1 MTMTKYRL
9 LFKNK
14 LTDEVAVVVVDVP
27 DFIKDFQLVGSAKT
41 VSVYEPVEIEA
52 DTTPISREKEVEGPN
67 VIGSTQPVTST
78 LFSAPEVAPIKF
90 DSGVAGT
97 ARLSTYKGQIVI
109 SRRRGTTTRDQS
121 SPTSIC
127 INDHV
132 KQQFFDETRNEPS
145 QFRVYKKD
153 NPELFNKWFNYI
165 ETEYKR
171 QLNAHK
177 V

>member
-1 MTMTKYRL
+1 MVMMKYRL

-41 VSVYEPVEIEA
+41 VSVYEPVTIED
-52 DTTPISREKEVEGPN
+52 DTTPTSREVKRPEV
-67 VIGSTQPVTST
+67 IASTQPATNNM
-78 LFSAPEVAPIKF
+78 FNADDAPIKF

-109 SRRRGTTTRDQS
+109 SRRRGTNARDQS

-132 KQQFFDETRNEPS
+132 KQQFFDETRNEPT
-145 QFRVYKKD
+145 QFRLYKKD
-153 NPELFNKWFNYI
+153 NPDLFNKWFNYI

>member
-1 MTMTKYRL
+1 MITMKYRL

-14 LTDEVAVVVVDVP
+14 LTDEVAVVTVDVP

-41 VSVYEPVEIEA
+41 VSVYEPSTVEV
-52 DTTPISREKEVEGPN
+52 DTNPSSAAN
-67 VIGSTQPVTST
+67 N
-78 LFSAPEVAPIKF
+78 LFNDNEESDPIKF

-132 KQQFFDETRNEPS
+132 KQQFFDETRNEPC

-171 QLNAHK
+171 QLNSHK

>member
-1 MTMTKYRL
+1 MKYRL

-14 LTDEVAVVVVDVP
+14 LTDEVAVVAVDVP

-41 VSVYEPVEIEA
+41 VSVYEPATVEA
-52 DTTPISREKEVEGPN
+52 DINPP
-67 VIGSTQPVTST
+67 
-78 LFSAPEVAPIKF
+78 SATNNLCNDNEAAPIKF

-109 SRRRGTTTRDQS
+109 SRRIGTNTRNQS

-132 KQQFFDETRNEPS
+132 KQQFFDETRNEPT

-153 NPELFNKWFNYI
+153 NPNLFNKWFNYI

>member
-1 MTMTKYRL
+1 MITMKYRL

-41 VSVYEPVEIEA
+41 VSVYDPVTIES
-52 DTTPISREKEVEGPN
+52 DTAPNSREVKKPD
-67 VIGSTQPVTST
+67 VIGSTKPATNN
-78 LFSAPEVAPIKF
+78 LFNADNATPIKF

-109 SRRRGTTTRDQS
+109 SRRRGTNARNQS

-132 KQQFFDETRNEPS
+132 KQQFFDETRNEPT
-145 QFRVYKKD
+145 QFRLYKKD
-153 NPELFNKWFNYI
+153 NPDLFNKWFNYI

>member
-1 MTMTKYRL
+1 MITMKYRL

-14 LTDEVAVVVVDVP
+14 LTDEVAVVAVDVP

-41 VSVYEPVEIEA
+41 VSVYEPVAIEDETA
-52 DTTPISREKEVEGPN
+52 ASSREAARSTVL
-67 VIGSTQPVTST
+67 GSVHPVTST
-78 LFSAPEVAPIKF
+78 AVNAPEIAPIKF

-132 KQQFFDETRNEPS
+132 KQQFFDETRNEPC

>member
-1 MTMTKYRL
+1 MITMKYRL

-41 VSVYEPVEIEA
+41 VSVYEPVTIES
-52 DTTPISREKEVEGPN
+52 DTAQTSREVKKPD
-67 VIGSTQPVTST
+67 VIGSTSPETNNLFNADNVT
-78 LFSAPEVAPIKF
+78 PIKF

-109 SRRRGTTTRDQS
+109 SRRRGTNARNQS

-132 KQQFFDETRNEPS
+132 KQQFFDETRNEPT
-145 QFRVYKKD
+145 QFRLYKKD
-153 NPELFNKWFNYI
+153 NPDLFNKWFNYI

>member
-1 MTMTKYRL
+1 MTMMKYRL

-41 VSVYEPVEIEA
+41 VSVYEPVTIE
-52 DTTPISREKEVEGPN
+52 DGTTPTSREVKRPEV
-67 VIGSTQPVTST
+67 IASTQPVTTKS
-78 LFSAPEVAPIKF
+78 FNAPEVAPIKF

>member
-1 MTMTKYRL
+1 MIMMKYRL

-27 DFIKDFQLVGSAKT
+27 DFIKDFQLVGSART
-41 VSVYEPVEIEA
+41 VSVYEPVTIEE
-52 DTTPISREKEVEGPN
+52 DTIPTSREVKRPD
-67 VIGSTQPVTST
+67 VIGSTKPATNN
-78 LFSAPEVAPIKF
+78 LFNADVAPLKF

-109 SRRRGTTTRDQS
+109 SRRRGTNARDQS

-132 KQQFFDETRNEPS
+132 KQQFFDETRNEPT
-145 QFRVYKKD
+145 QFRLYKKD
-153 NPELFNKWFNYI
+153 NPDLFNKWFNYI